1 MNAQKLI
8 IPAAARG
15 AAAHSV
21 AVLDPDGRVII
32 STLPSE
38 ITSGADLFKELLPA
52 DRRMFATGEGLNF
65 DRYFFASE
73 NGEYILLTGLLETHG
88 VVLAVVSDRPT
99 SQSLGR
105 SAARYGF
112 EELASKSAAP
122 PSEDGRAASENII
135 FALDLERRFSEK
147 RAPFTTKDSA
157 ASFFNSFSSL
167 ADVHARIER
176 TVERRSLF
184 EGVDYKTLGLATLLV
199 CAFAAARGC
208 REISV
213 SVKET
218 DDRRS
223 LKAELAVDL
232 ACSPP
237 DAQAIEAL
245 FGGVFGLKC
254 KNFHAEY
261 IGSTL
266 VFSLCPAVFDP
277 DAEGLMQGGG
287 ILRAERRKN
296 EASRRI

>member
-1 MNAQKLI
+1 MVLHTLAVD
-8 IPAAARG
+8 PAANGRGYAR
-15 AAAHSV
+15 AFV
-21 AVLDPDGRVII
+21 RFY
-32 STLPSE
+32 E
-38 ITSGADLFKELLPA
+38 
-52 DRRMFATGEGLNF
+52 
-65 DRYFFASE
+65 
-73 NGEYILLTGLLETHG
+73 EY
-88 VVLAVVSDRPT
+88 
-99 SQSLGR
+99 
-105 SAARYGF
+105 
-112 EELASKSAAP
+112 
-122 PSEDGRAASENII
+122 
-135 FALDLERRFSEK
+135 
-147 RAPFTTKDSA
+147 
-157 ASFFNSFSSL
+157 
-167 ADVHARIER
+167 
-176 TVERRSLF
+176 
-184 EGVDYKTLGLATLLV
+184 
-199 CAFAAARGC
+199 AAARGC

>member
-88 VVLAVVSDRPT
+88 VVLA
-99 SQSLGR
+99 
-105 SAARYGF
+105 
-112 EELASKSAAP
+112 
-122 PSEDGRAASENII
+122 
-135 FALDLERRFSEK
+135 
-147 RAPFTTKDSA
+147 
-157 ASFFNSFSSL
+157 
-167 ADVHARIER
+167 
-176 TVERRSLF
+176 
-184 EGVDYKTLGLATLLV
+184 
-199 CAFAAARGC
+199 AARGC

-218 DDRRS
+218 DDRQS